1 MKIFKL
7 YLPLLSI
14 LVLNSLLQGLFAQ
27 ESITWKTLEDVSY
40 EMSYDS
46 TADYVMMTP
55 VYGESLN
62 KLQGQEVEIKGYI
75 LPMDTEGSAYVL
87 SAFPFSSCFF
97 CGGAGPESV
106 VELQMEK
113 KQANKLRLD
122 QRVRIQGVFQT
133 NDSDFD
139 HCNYILKDAI
149 PLKK

>member
-7 YLPLLSI
+7 YLPLLLTIAICSI
-14 LVLNSLLQGLFAQ
+14 SQWLLGQ
-27 ESITWKTLEDVSY
+27 ESITWKTLENVSY

-75 LPMDTEGSAYVL
+75 LPMDTEGTAFVL

-97 CGGAGPESV
+97 CGGGGKETV
-106 VELQMEK
+106 VELMLDGEK
-113 KQANKLRLD
+113 SYTVDQVKTFRGKLKL
-122 QRVRIQGVFQT
+122 
-133 NDSDFD
+133 NDDPFGL
-139 HCNYILKDAI
+139 NYILEEAKEVDES
-149 PLKK
+149 

>member
-7 YLPLLSI
+7 YLPLLSV
-14 LVLNSLLQGLFAQ
+14 LVLNSLLQGLSAQ

-97 CGGAGPESV
+97 CGGGGKETV
-106 VELQMEK
+106 VELMLEGDQSYTVDQVK
-113 KQANKLRLD
+113 TFKGKLKL
-122 QRVRIQGVFQT
+122 
-133 NDSDFD
+133 NDDPFGL
-139 HCNYILKDAI
+139 NYILEEAKEVDES
-149 PLKK
+149 

>member
-7 YLPLLSI
+7 YLLI
-14 LVLNSLLQGLFAQ
+14 LGICSLPQSMLAQ

-55 VYGESLN
+55 VYGENLH

-97 CGGAGPESV
+97 CGGGGKETV
-106 VELQMEK
+106 VELILSGDKSYTVDQIK
-113 KQANKLRLD
+113 TFKGKLKL
-122 QRVRIQGVFQT
+122 
-133 NDSDFD
+133 NDDPFGL
-139 HCNYILKDAI
+139 NYILEEAKEVDES
-149 PLKK
+149 